1 MSRLFMVAMVIIE
14 TGRDGN
20 VLAHLVGS
28 KTKTRLDGTVKL
40 KLQLVVVGWMGR
52 DGTGP
57 WV

>member
-1 MSRLFMVAMVIIE
+1 MVIIE